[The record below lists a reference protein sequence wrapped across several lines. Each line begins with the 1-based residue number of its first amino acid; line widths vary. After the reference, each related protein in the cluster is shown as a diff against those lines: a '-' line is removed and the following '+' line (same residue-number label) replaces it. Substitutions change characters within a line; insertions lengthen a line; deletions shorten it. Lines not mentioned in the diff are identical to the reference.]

1 MRSDKDKRTE
11 TEKDIDDFLS
21 KFESPSDGSAAD
33 YSTYL
38 ENEETAASN
47 GPSFNWKDVESDDLT
62 QESGSIA
69 ETAKNAEA
77 DNEKKTDKISQDKK
91 APKKNGK
98 KQNSIPARITAQDKE
113 EIKKEIREE
122 LEEDLKEEVKEEVKE
137 DVKEEVKE
145 PAPYKAGRK
154 KRRNKDVR
162 KTSLSNDTDS
172 PAPEE
177 KSFDDHKNDTEK
189 ALIEIKEI
197 SVVSEDKEDPVEDK
211 EPEINED
218 LFKDNVSEETED
230 LAEDKK
236 AEKTEDPAEEKT
248 EDKEDKTEDLTE
260 DIEIENEKPESAASR
275 DIEDVAK
282 AVLVS
287 GAGSDMSKYG
297 KNKKRSGRK
306 KSAKKKTYNDKKPV
320 SPVEREVRT
329 DKSPSRD
336 DAVREVIKDTST
348 ADKETKPDAGKQSGN
363 ELFSFSRKK
372 SDSKKADAKKNKVK
386 KPGSKLKDSALL
398 KKTSGLTR
406 KLKKRKGN
414 RTLKEFLF
422 LKPNPDY
429 DPSKGDTYEKDGR
442 TVKNKKNKVS
452 FLKILGNIAAVFL
465 VFVLAGM
472 IYALGCIISAP
483 KYDYKD
489 IYSAV
494 DTASVIYDDQGE
506 LIDNVFYTENRKII
520 KYEDM
525 PEDLVNSFIAIE
537 DKTFWKHHGFNW
549 TRMIGAIISSLTGN
563 GKISG
568 TSTITQ
574 QLARNVYLAD
584 TKSVRSIKRKLLE
597 MYYAGRLEHALTKE
611 QIVEA
616 YLNTIYLGH
625 GCYGVNAAARTYF
638 SKDVQDL
645 DLIECASLA
654 ALPQSPDTYALLKL
668 SSEAQDA
675 VDPKVVATEPDT
687 IVTNDIA
694 KGRRQLTLDLMLE
707 QGMISQ
713 AEHDKVYGLSLN
725 DFINPTINKAGSDY
739 SYFHEYLV
747 ETIINDL
754 MEQRKMTYEDAERM
768 VYTRGLQIYSTIDST
783 AQKVIVEEF
792 KDDSNFPY
800 VDPPRDGDGNML
812 NSDGEIAMY
821 NYDND
826 FDENGN
832 FRLSGE
838 AGDVR
843 VNSDGSVTVNKGKKL
858 HIYETEVEDGT
869 DYSLEFKSYYLY
881 DDEDNLYSIS
891 GGYINIPMGYK
902 SLDSGGNVIISADYF
917 SDPTY
922 SSNVD
927 IDGNDVIFMPGSYS
941 LSTKS
946 RQPQAAMTIVGVGT
960 GEVKAMVGGRTAGGQ
975 KLLNRSLNP
984 RQPGSSIKPLAV
996 YGAALQKSFELNKEG
1011 KKWKFTDFGI
1021 DKQGTKGWGD
1031 YLTCYSSVEDERLR
1045 IEGRYWPNNFS
1056 KSFSG
1061 KNNFIT
1067 AIQHSINTCAVKILL
1082 QVGADYSVNQLKK
1095 FGITTVQDDTSNP
1108 VNDVNPAALALGAMT
1123 EGVEPLEMA
1132 LAYASFPGG
1141 GKVNSPICYYKVL
1154 DRNGEVL
1161 LEGKS
1166 EQTEALDEGVAWIMT
1181 NVLQSVVSSNG
1192 YMYVEGVSPG
1202 GKTGTTNDE
1211 YDIWFDGFTPTYA
1224 GSLWIGTDENVDMN
1238 TTSTPAARLWGRIM
1252 NQIPAAKTGEYRE
1265 QPSNVIYT
1273 SGCYFTEGTET
1284 GLTSWSDAEARRKAR
1299 EKAKQAAYEKWLQER
1314 ENHKK
1319 KVIDQPA
1326 GTRKELVSPEQFHWE
1341 DDHSRPIYSPPT
1353 VDDPSRPIRNEKG
1366 EIIGYEQMPNTNPAD
1381 ITGYEQKKVIDK
1393 EAVYKDVPVPEISH
1407 EEYEEGWRDGDFS
1420 FDDD

>member
-38 ENEETAASN
+38 EHEETAASN

-62 QESGSIA
+62 QESGSVA

-77 DNEKKTDKISQDKK
+77 DNEKETDKISPDKK
-91 APKKNGK
+91 SPKKNEK
-98 KQNSIPARITAQDKE
+98 KQIKNPARITAQDKE

-122 LEEDLKEEVKEEVKE
+122 LEEELKEE
-137 DVKEEVKE
+137 VKEEVKE

-162 KTSLSNDTDS
+162 KTSLSIYTDS
-172 PAPEE
+172 PATEE

-189 ALIEIKEI
+189 ALIEKKEI
-197 SVVSEDKEDPVEDK
+197 SVISEDKEDPVHESK
-211 EPEINED
+211 
-218 LFKDNVSEETED
+218 
-230 LAEDKK
+230 EDKK
-236 AEKTEDPAEEKT
+236 EGSSEDRIEDKSAEKT
-248 EDKEDKTEDLTE
+248 EDKEDKTEDHTE
-260 DIEIENEKPESAASR
+260 DIEIEKEKPETAASR

-348 ADKETKPDAGKQSGN
+348 EGQETKPDAGKQSGN

-372 SDSKKADAKKNKVK
+372 SDSKKTDAKKNKVK
-386 KPGSKLKDSALL
+386 KPVSKLKDSALL

-406 KLKKRKGN
+406 KLKKRKGD

-638 SKDVQDL
+638 SKDVQGL

-725 DFINPTINKAGSDY
+725 DFINPTINNAGSDY
-739 SYFHEYLV
+739 SYFHEYMV
-747 ETIINDL
+747 EPIINDL

-812 NSDGEIAMY
+812 NSDGEIA
-821 NYDND
+821 
-826 FDENGN
+826 
-832 FRLSGE
+832 
-838 AGDVR
+838 
-843 VNSDGSVTVNKGKKL
+843 
-858 HIYETEVEDGT
+858 
-869 DYSLEFKSYYLY
+869 
-881 DDEDNLYSIS
+881 
-891 GGYINIPMGYK
+891 
-902 SLDSGGNVIISADYF
+902 
-917 SDPTY
+917 
-922 SSNVD
+922 
-927 IDGNDVIFMPGSYS
+927 
-941 LSTKS
+941 
-946 RQPQAAMTIVGVGT
+946 
-960 GEVKAMVGGRTAGGQ
+960 
-975 KLLNRSLNP
+975 
-984 RQPGSSIKPLAV
+984 
-996 YGAALQKSFELNKEG
+996 
-1011 KKWKFTDFGI
+1011 
-1021 DKQGTKGWGD
+1021 
-1031 YLTCYSSVEDERLR
+1031 
-1045 IEGRYWPNNFS
+1045 
-1056 KSFSG
+1056 
-1061 KNNFIT
+1061 
-1067 AIQHSINTCAVKILL
+1067 
-1082 QVGADYSVNQLKK
+1082 
-1095 FGITTVQDDTSNP
+1095 
-1108 VNDVNPAALALGAMT
+1108 
-1123 EGVEPLEMA
+1123 
-1132 LAYASFPGG
+1132 
-1141 GKVNSPICYYKVL
+1141 
-1154 DRNGEVL
+1154 
-1161 LEGKS
+1161 
-1166 EQTEALDEGVAWIMT
+1166 
-1181 NVLQSVVSSNG
+1181 
-1192 YMYVEGVSPG
+1192 
-1202 GKTGTTNDE
+1202 
-1211 YDIWFDGFTPTYA
+1211 
-1224 GSLWIGTDENVDMN
+1224 
-1238 TTSTPAARLWGRIM
+1238 
-1252 NQIPAAKTGEYRE
+1252 
-1265 QPSNVIYT
+1265 
-1273 SGCYFTEGTET
+1273 
-1284 GLTSWSDAEARRKAR
+1284 
-1299 EKAKQAAYEKWLQER
+1299 
-1314 ENHKK
+1314 
-1319 KVIDQPA
+1319 
-1326 GTRKELVSPEQFHWE
+1326 
-1341 DDHSRPIYSPPT
+1341 
-1353 VDDPSRPIRNEKG
+1353 
-1366 EIIGYEQMPNTNPAD
+1366 
-1381 ITGYEQKKVIDK
+1381 
-1393 EAVYKDVPVPEISH
+1393 
-1407 EEYEEGWRDGDFS
+1407 
-1420 FDDD
+1420 

>member
-38 ENEETAASN
+38 EHEETAASN

-62 QESGSIA
+62 QESGSVA

-77 DNEKKTDKISQDKK
+77 DNEKETDKISPDKK
-91 APKKNGK
+91 SPKKNEK
-98 KQNSIPARITAQDKE
+98 KQIKNRARITAQDKE

-122 LEEDLKEEVKEEVKE
+122 LEEELKEE
-137 DVKEEVKE
+137 VKEEVKE

-162 KTSLSNDTDS
+162 KTSLSTDTDS

-197 SVVSEDKEDPVEDK
+197 SVISEDKEIKKESIKGKETETTEDPVEDK

-218 LFKDNVSEETED
+218 LFKDKVSEETEYP
-230 LAEDKK
+230 AEDKK
-236 AEKTEDPAEEKT
+236 AEKTEDPAE
-248 EDKEDKTEDLTE
+248 DKTE
-260 DIEIENEKPESAASR
+260 PAAPR

-306 KSAKKKTYNDKKPV
+306 KTAKKKTYNDKKPV

-348 ADKETKPDAGKQSGN
+348 AGKETKPDAGKQSGN

-406 KLKKRKGN
+406 KLKKRKGD

-902 SLDSGGNVIISADYF
+902 SLDSDGNVIISADYF

-927 IDGNDVIFMPGSYS
+927 IDGKDVIFMPGSYS

-1238 TTSTPAARLWGRIM
+1238 TTSTPAARLWGKIM
-1252 NQIPAAKTGEYRE
+1252 NQIPAAKSGEYRE

-1299 EKAKQAAYEKWLQER
+1299 EKAKQAAYEKWLSER

-1319 KVIDQPA
+1319 MKIELVDDTSKPIIKKVVVGYEQKTVEEQVPVYKLNPDGTQYIDPATNLPVIDHYE
-1326 GTRKELVSPEQFHWE
+1326 TVTK
-1341 DDHSRPIYSPPT
+1341 T
-1353 VDDPSRPIRNEKG
+1353 VDDPTKPIYQDQ
-1366 EIIGYEQMPNTNPAD
+1366 IVGYE
-1381 ITGYEQKKVIDK
+1381 KKQI
-1393 EAVYKDVPVPEISH
+1393 ETW
-1407 EEYEEGWRDGDFS
+1407 EYEEGWRDGDFS
-1420 FDDD
+1420 YDDD